1 MLAED
6 IVHGTTS
13 PLSRADVAN
22 WVNAAM
28 AEMKA
33 EGRIIRNI
41 WRRHGYEWFVG
52 DKDVGDKVVGGNGEG
67 EEEVGLIAN

>member
-1 MLAED
+1 MLAEG

-13 PLSRADVAN
+13 LLSRADVAN

-28 AEMKA
+28 AEMKS
-33 EGRIIRNI
+33 EDRIIRNA

-52 DKDVGDKVVGGNGEG
+52 GKEVGDKVVGGNKEGGEG
-67 EEEVGLIAN
+67 AV